1 MKNQTVP
8 GNPIASDTLSV
19 LSPSNV
25 TVFQNP
31 QFGRIRIVLR
41 DGEPWFVA
49 NDVMEAFH
57 ASNRNRTM
65 QTLTEDEKGY
75 TQMSTPGGRQQAA
88 VVSEAGLYAL
98 LFAMTPS
105 KARSVSDEY
114 IAMRCGQLRSFKRW
128 ITHEVLPS
136 IRKHGVYAI
145 DQLLDNPDLLIAS
158 LQKLKGE
165 RERAN
170 HAEEL
175 AAVQGRLIEDMQPKA
190 TYYDL
195 VLSSTNAVP
204 ITMIAKDY
212 GLSAIRL
219 NQILHDLGVQYKLD
233 GTWILYQEYADCG
246 YTKTQTHAIS
256 DDKSVIHTCWTQKG
270 RLFIYDLLKN
280 ERNLLPLIERD
291 EETTASD
298 VFDTP
303 D

>member
-1 MKNQTVP
+1 MNT
-8 GNPIASDTLSV
+8 ALSTTTTK
-19 LSPSNV
+19 V
-25 TVFQNP
+25 TVFQNR
-31 QFGRIRIVLR
+31 QFGEVRTIMR

-49 NDVMEAFH
+49 ADVCRALEVNNSRDAV
-57 ASNRNRTM
+57 AR
-65 QTLTEDEKGY
+65 LDGDEK
-75 TQMSTPGGRQQAA
+75 TA
-88 VVSEAGLYAL
+88 VDLTDTSSNGVIQKRAMTLVSESGLYSL
-98 LFAMTPS
+98 VLGSRKPE
-105 KARSVSDEY
+105 AR
-114 IAMRCGQLRSFKRW
+114 LFKRW
-128 ITHEVLPS
+128 ITHEVIPS

-158 LQKLKGE
+158 LQKLKAE

-175 AAVQGRLIEDMQPKA
+175 ATAQGRLIEEMQPKA

-233 GTWILYQEYADCG
+233 GTWILYQDYANCG

-256 DDKSVIHTCWTQKG
+256 EDKSVIHTCWTQKG

-280 ERNLLPLIERD
+280 ERDLLPLMERD

-298 VFDTP
+298 VFGTLD
-303 D
+303 

>member
-1 MKNQTVP
+1 MNTALRPTTTK
-8 GNPIASDTLSV
+8 
-19 LSPSNV
+19 V
-25 TVFQNP
+25 TVFQNR
-31 QFGRIRIVLR
+31 QFGEVRTIMR

-49 NDVMEAFH
+49 ADVCRALEVNNSRDAV
-57 ASNRNRTM
+57 AR
-65 QTLTEDEKGY
+65 LDGDEK
-75 TQMSTPGGRQQAA
+75 TA
-88 VVSEAGLYAL
+88 VVLTDTSSNGVIQKRAMTLVSESGLYSL
-98 LFAMTPS
+98 VLGSRKPE
-105 KARSVSDEY
+105 AR
-114 IAMRCGQLRSFKRW
+114 LFKRW
-128 ITHEVLPS
+128 ITHEVIPS

-158 LQKLKGE
+158 LQKLKAE

-175 AAVQGRLIEDMQPKA
+175 ATAQGRLIEEMQPKA

-212 GLSAIRL
+212 GLSAVKL

-256 DDKSVIHTCWTQKG
+256 EDKSVIHTCWTQKG

-291 EETTASD
+291 EETDSSEAFNTLD
-298 VFDTP
+298 
-303 D
+303 

>member
-1 MKNQTVP
+1 MNTALRPTTTK
-8 GNPIASDTLSV
+8 
-19 LSPSNV
+19 V
-25 TVFQNP
+25 TVFQNR
-31 QFGRIRIVLR
+31 QFGEVRTIMR

-49 NDVMEAFH
+49 ADVCRALEVNNSRDAV
-57 ASNRNRTM
+57 AR
-65 QTLTEDEKGY
+65 LDGDEK
-75 TQMSTPGGRQQAA
+75 TA
-88 VVSEAGLYAL
+88 VVLTDTSSNGVIQKRAMTLVSESGLYSL
-98 LFAMTPS
+98 VLGSRKPE
-105 KARSVSDEY
+105 AR
-114 IAMRCGQLRSFKRW
+114 LFKRW
-128 ITHEVLPS
+128 ITHEVIPS

-158 LQKLKGE
+158 LQKLKAE

-175 AAVQGRLIEDMQPKA
+175 AAAQGRLIEEMEPKA

-233 GTWILYQEYADCG
+233 GTWILYQDYANCG

-256 DDKSVIHTCWTQKG
+256 EDKSVIHTCWTQKG

-280 ERNLLPLIERD
+280 ERDLLPLMERD

-298 VFDTP
+298 VFGTLD
-303 D
+303 

>member
-1 MKNQTVP
+1 MNT
-8 GNPIASDTLSV
+8 ALSTTTTK
-19 LSPSNV
+19 V
-25 TVFQNP
+25 TVFQNR
-31 QFGRIRIVLR
+31 QFGEVRTIMR

-49 NDVMEAFH
+49 ADVCRALEVNNSRDAV
-57 ASNRNRTM
+57 AR
-65 QTLTEDEKGY
+65 LDGDEK
-75 TQMSTPGGRQQAA
+75 TA
-88 VVSEAGLYAL
+88 VDLTDTSSNGVIQKRAMTLVSESGLYSL
-98 LFAMTPS
+98 VLGSRKPE
-105 KARSVSDEY
+105 AR
-114 IAMRCGQLRSFKRW
+114 LFKRW
-128 ITHEVLPS
+128 ITHEVIPS

-158 LQKLKGE
+158 LQKLKAE

-175 AAVQGRLIEDMQPKA
+175 VAAQGRLIEDMQPKA

-195 VLSSTNAVP
+195 VLSSINAVP

-212 GLSAIRL
+212 GLSAVRL

-256 DDKSVIHTCWTQKG
+256 EDKSVIHTCWTQKG

-280 ERNLLPLIERD
+280 ERNLLPLMERD
-291 EETTASD
+291 EETTARD
-298 VFDTP
+298 VFDTL

>member
-1 MKNQTVP
+1 MNT
-8 GNPIASDTLSV
+8 ALSTTTTK
-19 LSPSNV
+19 V
-25 TVFQNP
+25 TVFQNR
-31 QFGRIRIVLR
+31 QFGEVRTIMR

-49 NDVMEAFH
+49 ADVCRALEVNNSRDAV
-57 ASNRNRTM
+57 AR
-65 QTLTEDEKGY
+65 LDGDEK
-75 TQMSTPGGRQQAA
+75 TA
-88 VVSEAGLYAL
+88 VDLTDTSSNGVIQKRAMTLVSESGLYSL
-98 LFAMTPS
+98 VLGSRKPE
-105 KARSVSDEY
+105 AR
-114 IAMRCGQLRSFKRW
+114 LFKRW
-128 ITHEVLPS
+128 ITHEVIPS

-158 LQKLKGE
+158 LQKLKAE

-175 AAVQGRLIEDMQPKA
+175 VAAQGRLIEDMQPKA

-256 DDKSVIHTCWTQKG
+256 EDKSVIHTCWTQKG

-280 ERNLLPLIERD
+280 ERNLLPLIKRD

-298 VFDTP
+298 VLDTL

>member
-1 MKNQTVP
+1 MNT
-8 GNPIASDTLSV
+8 ALSTTTTK
-19 LSPSNV
+19 V
-25 TVFQNP
+25 TVFQNR
-31 QFGRIRIVLR
+31 QFGEVRTIMR

-49 NDVMEAFH
+49 ADVCRALEVNNSRDAV
-57 ASNRNRTM
+57 AR
-65 QTLTEDEKGY
+65 LDGDEK
-75 TQMSTPGGRQQAA
+75 TA
-88 VVSEAGLYAL
+88 VDLTDTSSNGVIQKRAMTLVSESGLYSL
-98 LFAMTPS
+98 VLGSRKPE
-105 KARSVSDEY
+105 AR
-114 IAMRCGQLRSFKRW
+114 LFKRW
-128 ITHEVLPS
+128 ITHEVIPS

-158 LQKLKGE
+158 LQKLKAE

-175 AAVQGRLIEDMQPKA
+175 AAVQGQLIEEMEPKA

-233 GTWILYQEYADCG
+233 GTWILYQDYANCG

-256 DDKSVIHTCWTQKG
+256 EDKSVIHTCWTQKS

-280 ERNLLPLIERD
+280 ERDLLPLMERD

-298 VFDTP
+298 VFGTLD
-303 D
+303 

>member
-1 MKNQTVP
+1 MNTALRPTTTK
-8 GNPIASDTLSV
+8 
-19 LSPSNV
+19 V
-25 TVFQNP
+25 TVFQNR
-31 QFGRIRIVLR
+31 QFGEVRTIMR

-49 NDVMEAFH
+49 ADVCRALEVNNSRDAV
-57 ASNRNRTM
+57 AR
-65 QTLTEDEKGY
+65 LDGDEK
-75 TQMSTPGGRQQAA
+75 TA
-88 VVSEAGLYAL
+88 VVLTDTSSNGVIQKRAMTLVSESGLYSL
-98 LFAMTPS
+98 VLGSRKPE
-105 KARSVSDEY
+105 AR
-114 IAMRCGQLRSFKRW
+114 LFKRW
-128 ITHEVLPS
+128 ITHEVIPS

-158 LQKLKGE
+158 LQKLKAE

-175 AAVQGRLIEDMQPKA
+175 AAAQGRLIEEMQPKA

-256 DDKSVIHTCWTQKG
+256 EDKSVIHTCWTQKG

-280 ERNLLPLIERD
+280 EHNLLPLMERD
-291 EETTASD
+291 EETDSSEA
-298 VFDTP
+298 FDTM

>member
-1 MKNQTVP
+1 MNT
-8 GNPIASDTLSV
+8 ALSTTTTK
-19 LSPSNV
+19 V
-25 TVFQNP
+25 TVFQNR
-31 QFGRIRIVLR
+31 QFGEVRTIMR

-49 NDVMEAFH
+49 ADVCRALEVNNSRDAV
-57 ASNRNRTM
+57 AR
-65 QTLTEDEKGY
+65 LDGDEK
-75 TQMSTPGGRQQAA
+75 TA
-88 VVSEAGLYAL
+88 VVLTDTSSNGVIQKRAMTLVSESGLYSL
-98 LFAMTPS
+98 VLGSRKPE
-105 KARSVSDEY
+105 AR
-114 IAMRCGQLRSFKRW
+114 LFKRW
-128 ITHEVLPS
+128 ITHEVIPS

-158 LQKLKGE
+158 LQKLKAE

-175 AAVQGRLIEDMQPKA
+175 VAAQGRLIEDMQPKA

-233 GTWILYQEYADCG
+233 GTWILYQDYANCG

-256 DDKSVIHTCWTQKG
+256 EDKSVIHTCWTQKG

-280 ERNLLPLIERD
+280 ERDLLPLMERD

-298 VFDTP
+298 VFGTLD
-303 D
+303 

>member
-195 VLSSTNAVP
+195 VLSS
-204 ITMIAKDY
+204 
-212 GLSAIRL
+212 
-219 NQILHDLGVQYKLD
+219 VQYKLD

>member
-1 MKNQTVP
+1 
-8 GNPIASDTLSV
+8 
-19 LSPSNV
+19 
-25 TVFQNP
+25 
-31 QFGRIRIVLR
+31 
-41 DGEPWFVA
+41 
-49 NDVMEAFH
+49 MEAFH

-75 TQMSTPGGRQQAA
+75 TQMSTPGGRQQTA

-105 KARSVSDEY
+105 KARGVSDEY
-114 IAMRCGQLRSFKRW
+114 IAMRCGQLRSIKRW

-246 YTKTQTHAIS
+246 YTKTLTHAIS
-256 DDKSVIHTCWTQKG
+256 EDKSVIHTCWTRKG

-280 ERNLLPLIERD
+280 EHNLLPLMERD
-291 EETTASD
+291 EETDSSEAFNTLD
-298 VFDTP
+298 
-303 D
+303 

>member
-1 MKNQTVP
+1 MNTALRPTTTK
-8 GNPIASDTLSV
+8 
-19 LSPSNV
+19 V
-25 TVFQNP
+25 TVFQNR
-31 QFGRIRIVLR
+31 QFGEVRTIMR

-49 NDVMEAFH
+49 ADVCRALEVNNSRDAV
-57 ASNRNRTM
+57 AR
-65 QTLTEDEKGY
+65 LDGDEK
-75 TQMSTPGGRQQAA
+75 TA
-88 VVSEAGLYAL
+88 VVLTDTSSNGVIQKRAMTLVSESGLYSL
-98 LFAMTPS
+98 VLGSRKPE
-105 KARSVSDEY
+105 AR
-114 IAMRCGQLRSFKRW
+114 LFKRW

-136 IRKHGVYAI
+136 IRKHGIYTI

-158 LQKLKGE
+158 LQKLKAE

-175 AAVQGRLIEDMQPKA
+175 AAVQGQLIEEMEPKA

-233 GTWILYQEYADCG
+233 GTWILYQDYADCG

-256 DDKSVIHTCWTQKG
+256 EDKSVIHTCWTQKG

-280 ERNLLPLIERD
+280 ERDLLPLMERD

-298 VFDTP
+298 VFGTLD
-303 D
+303 